1 MATSTSI
8 RSAWATGIFA
18 NSSITAMTDK
28 IYNFEVLELSTK
40 ETARLRFEQEINFF
54 IYLTTRAQRIRAM
67 GQIEQVFTVEVRRYL
82 EADVAGLNYTK
93 LIDNFETLDALVLS
107 GLTSTWSNTVD
118 FYKTQDGP
126 PEVRLEEIEGVKVWL
141 LTYKYFGFKNI

>member
-67 GQIEQVFTVEVRRYL
+67 GQIEQVFSVEVRRYL

-118 FYKTQDGP
+118 FYKTQEGP
-126 PEVRLEEIEGVKVWL
+126 PEVQLEEIEGVKVWL
-141 LTYKYFGFKNI
+141 LTYRYFGFKNI